1 MIVDGTVKKSACGR
15 AELRDG
21 VIRAAD
27 IRYAKSGSVSLA
39 YQTFGAGGTDLVL
52 APGYISNL
60 EANWEEPNF
69 ARFLERLA
77 SSFRIVVFDKRGTGL
92 SDRTPA
98 ATLEE
103 RADDVRAVMDAAG
116 TERAALVGWSEGGS
130 YCAFFAA
137 REPERVSQ
145 LILYAAPP
153 RILRADDYHAGWPL
167 KLFEEIL
174 DGTEATWGTDA
185 VAGWVNPS
193 AAEDEAYRR
202 WFGHMQ
208 RLAASPS
215 SAREMMAGLRD
226 LDVRD
231 VLASIQV
238 PTLILHRAE
247 ERWVLVDHSR
257 YLAKHITGA
266 KYVELP
272 GGDHWPWMGD
282 SDAVIDE
289 IEEFVTGTRPA
300 PEPDRVLATV
310 LFTDIVDSTRRA
322 TDLGDRRWR
331 DLLEQHNR
339 VVRQGLQRFRGL
351 EVKTIGDGFLATFDG
366 PARGI
371 RCARAVVD
379 ELAGL
384 GIDLRAGLHTGECE
398 AMNGDLG
405 GVAVHIGARVA
416 AKAQAGEVLV
426 SSTVKDL
433 VAGSEISFEDRGEH
447 ELKGVPGRWRLFA
460 VAQ

>member
-1 MIVDGTVKKSACGR
+1 
-15 AELRDG
+15 

-27 IRYAKSGSVSLA
+27 IHYAKSGNVSLA
-39 YQTFGAGGTDLVL
+39 YQTFGAGDIDLVL

-60 EANWEEPNF
+60 EANREEPNF
-69 ARFLERLA
+69 ACFLERLA
-77 SSFRIVVFDKRGTGL
+77 SRFRVVLFDKRGTGL
-92 SDRTPA
+92 SDRIPA

-103 RADDVRAVMDAAG
+103 RADDVRAVMDAANA
-116 TERAALVGWSEGGS
+116 ERGALLGWSEGGT

-137 REPERVSQ
+137 REPERVSH

-153 RILRADDYHAGWPL
+153 RMLRTDDYRAGWPL

-174 DGTEATWGTDA
+174 VGTETTWGTDA

-193 AAEDEAYRR
+193 AAQDETYRR

-215 SAREMMAGLRD
+215 SARDMMAGLRD
-226 LDVRD
+226 LDIRD
-231 VLASIQV
+231 VLPSIQV

-247 ERWVLVDHSR
+247 ETWVRVDHSR
-257 YLAKHITGA
+257 YLAEHIPGA
-266 KYVELP
+266 KYIELP
-272 GGDHWPWMGD
+272 GADHWPWMGD
-282 SDAVIDE
+282 GDAVIDE
-289 IEEFVTGTRPA
+289 IGEFVTGARPVRE
-300 PEPDRVLATV
+300 PERVLATV

-322 TDLGDRRWR
+322 ADLGDRRWR
-331 DLLEQHNR
+331 DLLEHHNR

-379 ELAGL
+379 ELGRLGL
-384 GIDLRAGLHTGECE
+384 GLRAGLHTGECE

-416 AKAQAGEVLV
+416 AKAQGGEVLV

-433 VAGSEISFEDRGEH
+433 VAGSEIDFQDRGEH

-460 VAQ
+460 VAH

>member
-1 MIVDGTVKKSACGR
+1 MNQG
-15 AELRDG
+15 
-21 VIRAAD
+21 AD
-27 IRYAKSGSVSLA
+27 IRYTKSGNVSLA
-39 YQTFGAGGTDLVL
+39 YQVFGAGETDLVL

-60 EANWEEPNF
+60 EANWEEPNC

-77 SSFRIVVFDKRGTGL
+77 SRFRVVMFDKRGTGL
-92 SDRTPA
+92 SDRIPA

-116 TERAALVGWSEGGS
+116 VERGALLGWSEGGTYS
-130 YCAFFAA
+130 AFFAA
-137 REPERVSQ
+137 REPERVSH

-153 RILRADDYHAGWPL
+153 RIARTDDYPAGWTPEM
-167 KLFEEIL
+167 FDQIL
-174 DGTEATWGTDA
+174 ADTEATWGTDA

-193 AAEDEAYRR
+193 GAKDEAYRR

-208 RLAASPS
+208 RLAATPG

-226 LDVRD
+226 LDIRD
-231 VLASIQV
+231 LLPSLRV
-238 PTLILHRAE
+238 PTLILHRVE
-247 ERWVLVDHSR
+247 ETWVRVEHSR
-257 YLAKHITGA
+257 YLAEHIPGA
-266 KYVELP
+266 KYLELP
-272 GGDHWPWMGD
+272 GNDHWPWMGD
-282 SDAVIDE
+282 GDAVIDE
-289 IEEFVTGTRPA
+289 IEEFVTGTRPVR
-300 PEPDRVLATV
+300 EPDRVLATV

-331 DLLEQHNR
+331 DVLERHNQ
-339 VVRQGLQRFRGL
+339 VVRQSLERFRGD
-351 EVKTIGDGFLATFDG
+351 EVKTMGDGFLATFDG

-379 ELAGL
+379 DL
-384 GIDLRAGLHTGECE
+384 GPLGVDLRAGLHTGECE

-416 AKAQAGEVLV
+416 AKAQPGEVLV

-433 VAGSEISFEDRGEH
+433 VAGSEIAFQDRGEH

-460 VAQ
+460 VR

>member
-1 MIVDGTVKKSACGR
+1 MNRG
-15 AELRDG
+15 
-21 VIRAAD
+21 AD
-27 IRYAKSGSVSLA
+27 IRYTKSGNVSLA
-39 YQTFGAGGTDLVL
+39 YQVFGAGDTDLVL

-60 EANWEEPNF
+60 EANWEEPNY
-69 ARFLERLA
+69 ARFLERLG
-77 SSFRIVVFDKRGTGL
+77 SRFRVVLFDKRGTGL
-92 SDRTPA
+92 SDRIPA

-103 RADDVRAVMDAAG
+103 RADDVHAVMDAAAVG
-116 TERAALVGWSEGGS
+116 RGALLGWSEGGS
-130 YCAFFAA
+130 YSAFFAA
-137 REPERVSQ
+137 REPERVSH

-153 RILRADDYHAGWPL
+153 RIMRTDDYAAGWPPEML
-167 KLFEEIL
+167 DQIL
-174 DGTEATWGTDA
+174 ADTEASWGTDA

-202 WFGHMQ
+202 WFAHMQ

-226 LDVRD
+226 LDIRD
-231 VLASIQV
+231 LLPSLQV
-238 PTLILHRAE
+238 PTLILHRVE
-247 ERWVLVDHSR
+247 ETWVRVEHSR
-257 YLAKHITGA
+257 YLAEHIPGA

-272 GGDHWPWMGD
+272 GADHWPWMGD
-282 SDAVIDE
+282 GDAVIDE
-289 IEEFVTGTRPA
+289 IEEFVTGTRPVR
-300 PEPDRVLATV
+300 EPDRVLATV

-322 TDLGDRRWR
+322 ADLGDRRWR
-331 DLLEQHNR
+331 DVLERHNR
-339 VVRQGLQRFRGL
+339 VVRQSLERFRGD
-351 EVKTIGDGFLATFDG
+351 EVKTMGDGFLATFDG

-379 ELAGL
+379 DL
-384 GIDLRAGLHTGECE
+384 GPLGVDLRAGLHTGECE

-416 AKAQAGEVLV
+416 AKAQPGEVLV

-433 VAGSEISFEDRGEH
+433 VAGSEIDFQDRGEH

-460 VAQ
+460 VAR